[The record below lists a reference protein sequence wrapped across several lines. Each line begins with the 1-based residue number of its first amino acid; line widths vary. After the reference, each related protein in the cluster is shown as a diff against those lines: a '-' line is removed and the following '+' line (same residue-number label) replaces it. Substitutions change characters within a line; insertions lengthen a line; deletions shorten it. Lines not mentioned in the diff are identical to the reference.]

1 MKNRKWLVIVGVVLV
16 IGLFVFIGLQWRA
29 PSLSAQT
36 LTEEE
41 AKKVATDKYHGDI
54 IKTTKTNDEYQVDM
68 KLKTGIYHIRI
79 DAENG
84 EVMSITRESDAKTK
98 EEPPL
103 DETPQKETPK
113 ERLTE
118 KEIEAQLSSQGHV
131 DSIEYVE
138 EKETSYY
145 KAVVSSNNKKVTL
158 KLDPFTGTVIDSIQ
172 EAASI
177 ITENEAIVIAEKHV
191 NGIGDDADF
200 FHPDGQTPYYIVDVE
215 LDDDREAEV
224 QVDAYTRAV
233 KSVIWEDNHDD
244 DHE

>member
-1 MKNRKWLVIVGVVLV
+1 MKNRKWLVIIGSILV
-16 IGLFVFIGLQWRA
+16 IGLFVFIGLQWWA

-41 AKKVATDKYHGDI
+41 AKKVAMDKYPGDI
-54 IKTTKTNDEYQVDM
+54 IKTMKTNDEYQVDM
-68 KLKTGIYHIRI
+68 QLKTGIYHIRI
-79 DAENG
+79 NAENG
-84 EVMSITRESDAKTK
+84 EVISIIRKTDSKAK
-98 EEPPL
+98 EEPPS
-103 DETPQKETPK
+103 K

-131 DSIEYVE
+131 ESIEYVE

-145 KAVVSSNNKKVTL
+145 KAVVSKNNKKITL
-158 KLDPFTGTVIDSIQ
+158 KINPFTGAVLDSIQ

-191 NGIGDDADF
+191 NGIGDDAEF

-233 KSVIWEDNHDD
+233 KSVIWEDSHDD

>member
-1 MKNRKWLVIVGVVLV
+1 MKNRKRLVIIGSILA
-16 IGLFVFIGLQWRA
+16 IGLFVFIGLQSWA

-41 AKKVATDKYHGDI
+41 AKKVAMDKYRGDI
-54 IKTTKTNDEYQVDM
+54 IKTTKTNDHYQVDM
-68 KLKTGIYHIRI
+68 QLKTGIYHIRI

-84 EVMSITRESDAKTK
+84 EVISITRESGSKAK

-103 DETPQKETPK
+103 VETPQKETPK

-131 DSIEYVE
+131 ESIEYVE

-145 KAVVSSNNKKVTL
+145 KAVVSSNNGKRTL
-158 KLDPFTGTVIDSIQ
+158 KLDPFTGAVIDSSQ

-191 NGIGDDADF
+191 NGTGDDAEF
-200 FHPDGQTPYYIVDVE
+200 FHPDGETPYYIVDVE

-244 DHE
+244 DNE